1 MVNLIRSS
9 PLWKSSAHSR
19 LQCAQ
24 TNRAQT
30 NRAQTNHGRWP
41 LPAKRSVVPID
52 IGNRL
57 DLFNSYDSLGI
68 AMEA

>member
-19 LQCAQ
+19 LQC
-24 TNRAQT
+24 AQT